1 MTRDRYGKIHW
12 VRLFR
17 ETMKG
22 RVAGL
27 SIEATGAYYRLFWG
41 FIERKGPLPDDD
53 HLLAS
58 IAQVTLR
65 RWKTIR
71 TELEKHRIYEIR
83 GGFVHDDV
91 AAERVQEFER
101 KSQTNTE
108 NVVKRWDRSARVED
122 AS

>member
-1 MTRDRYGKIHW
+1 MTRQRYGKIQW

-27 SIEATGAYYRLFWG
+27 SIEAAGAYYRLFWF

-53 HLLAS
+53 RLLAS
-58 IAQVTLR
+58 LAQVSLPKWR
-65 RWKTIR
+65 SIR
-71 TELEKHRIYEIR
+71 KEFEAHRTYEFSD
-83 GGFVHDDV
+83 GFIHDDV
-91 AAERVQEFER
+91 AAERVREFEK
-101 KSQTNTE
+101 KSQTNTA
-108 NVVKRWDRSARVED
+108 NIGKRWSGNGRLED